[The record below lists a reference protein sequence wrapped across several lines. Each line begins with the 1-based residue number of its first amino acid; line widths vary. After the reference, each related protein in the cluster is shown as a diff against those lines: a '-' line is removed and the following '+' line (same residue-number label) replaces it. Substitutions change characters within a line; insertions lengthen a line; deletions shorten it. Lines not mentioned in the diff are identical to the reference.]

1 MFCHKKCGLG
11 EILWTPVYFL
21 MALVGIMTVVGL
33 VLSNCGKLKGNCKRL
48 ATQCGQAVEN
58 AAGAVADAI
67 DTGNGQG
74 SDRSS
79 RGGKHRRGDDED
91 AE

>member
-33 VLSNCGKLKGNCKRL
+33 ILSSCGKLKGNCKRL

-67 DTGNGQG
+67 DTGSGQG

-79 RGGKHRRGDDED
+79 RCGRHRRGDDED

>member
-21 MALVGIMTVVGL
+21 MALVGIMTVVG
-33 VLSNCGKLKGNCKRL
+33 VILSNCGKLKGNCKRL

-67 DTGNGQG
+67 DTGSGQG
-74 SDRSS
+74 SGRSS
-79 RGGKHRRGDDED
+79 RGGKCRRGDEED
-91 AE
+91 AD

>member
-21 MALVGIMTVVGL
+21 MALVGIMTVVG
-33 VLSNCGKLKGNCKRL
+33 VILSNCGKLKGNCKRL
-48 ATQCGQAVEN
+48 ATQSGQAVET

-67 DTGNGQG
+67 DTGSGHG
-74 SDRSS
+74 SGRSS
-79 RGGKHRRGDDED
+79 RGGKCRRGDEED
-91 AE
+91 AD